1 MSKKYSFLIQ
11 AKHVFDGKQ
20 KSTYE
25 GFLCLKDKQI
35 VKMGKGKASQKIQEE
50 AEEILEFDKE
60 LVMPGVTDTHTF
72 FTGYAVFHLGVDVSE
87 IKTNEEGE
95 KALKAYE
102 EEKHPKNVL
111 FGHGWKPTQWKQ
123 KDGEQML
130 EEVFPDKPVILF
142 AEDRGSCIMNEKAKE
157 VYQFTSDSCYPES
170 YYRIMKEYLNDR
182 EFIEKE
188 LKDYAAMLNS
198 REIVSH
204 ADANIY
210 VECGYE
216 DAGSTTKG
224 YTATVLTLYLFLLE
238 VAKNS
243 EGDLK
248 LKEEEMTVY
257 EERIQKVILNLPK
270 LLPICEKWAEKEAK
284 KLRTCTDL
292 IILTESNQKSLL
304 LEEVL
309 KISETSRF
317 PVRGYEACEFIHG
330 MYNAVTEQTEFL
342 YLFSQSGSDSK
353 EMQHLYEYY
362 KGKNKQY
369 AVNTQKENDDG
380 LYAEFLQ
387 DSDFSTLEYT
397 IPFQMFFVKA
407 SRERGIDLNIP
418 KDPQFHHYMGSK
430 IGQ

>member
-1 MSKKYSFLIQ
+1 MTGEY
-11 AKHVFDGKQ
+11 
-20 KSTYE
+20 
-25 GFLCLKDKQI
+25 
-35 VKMGKGKASQKIQEE
+35 
-50 AEEILEFDKE
+50 
-60 LVMPGVTDTHTF
+60 DT
-72 FTGYAVFHLGVDVSE
+72 
-87 IKTNEEGE
+87 
-95 KALKAYE
+95 
-102 EEKHPKNVL
+102 
-111 FGHGWKPTQWKQ
+111 
-123 KDGEQML
+123 
-130 EEVFPDKPVILF
+130 
-142 AEDRGSCIMNEKAKE
+142 
-157 VYQFTSDSCYPES
+157 
-170 YYRIMKEYLNDR
+170 
-182 EFIEKE
+182 
-188 LKDYAAMLNS
+188 
-198 REIVSH
+198 EIVSH

-330 MYNAVTEQTEFL
+330 MYNAVTEQTEF
-342 YLFSQSGSDSK
+342 YICFHK
-353 EMQHLYEYY
+353 AEAIPKKCNIYMNII
-362 KGKNKQY
+362 KGKISNMQSILRKKMMTDY
-369 AVNTQKENDDG
+369 MRSSFKTQI
-380 LYAEFLQ
+380 FL
-387 DSDFSTLEYT
+387 
-397 IPFQMFFVKA
+397 
-407 SRERGIDLNIP
+407 R
-418 KDPQFHHYMGSK
+418 
-430 IGQ
+430 

>member
-1 MSKKYSFLIQ
+1 MQKKKLGIRVTPVFPVELSEEITVFPKNSLVIGISQQGTSTAVIQ
-11 AKHVFDGKQ
+11 A
-20 KSTYE
+20 
-25 GFLCLKDKQI
+25 LDKVRETGI
-35 VKMGKGKASQKIQEE
+35 PTISMTGEY
-50 AEEILEFDKE
+50 
-60 LVMPGVTDTHTF
+60 DT
-72 FTGYAVFHLGVDVSE
+72 
-87 IKTNEEGE
+87 
-95 KALKAYE
+95 
-102 EEKHPKNVL
+102 
-111 FGHGWKPTQWKQ
+111 
-123 KDGEQML
+123 
-130 EEVFPDKPVILF
+130 
-142 AEDRGSCIMNEKAKE
+142 
-157 VYQFTSDSCYPES
+157 
-170 YYRIMKEYLNDR
+170 
-182 EFIEKE
+182 
-188 LKDYAAMLNS
+188 
-198 REIVSH
+198 EIVSH

-248 LKEEEMTVY
+248 LKEEEITVY

-369 AVNTQKENDDG
+369 AVNTQKETDDG

-397 IPFQMFFVKA
+397 IPFQMLFVKA

>member
-1 MSKKYSFLIQ
+1 M
-11 AKHVFDGKQ
+11 
-20 KSTYE
+20 
-25 GFLCLKDKQI
+25 
-35 VKMGKGKASQKIQEE
+35 
-50 AEEILEFDKE
+50 
-60 LVMPGVTDTHTF
+60 
-72 FTGYAVFHLGVDVSE
+72 
-87 IKTNEEGE
+87 
-95 KALKAYE
+95 
-102 EEKHPKNVL
+102 
-111 FGHGWKPTQWKQ
+111 
-123 KDGEQML
+123 
-130 EEVFPDKPVILF
+130 
-142 AEDRGSCIMNEKAKE
+142 
-157 VYQFTSDSCYPES
+157 
-170 YYRIMKEYLNDR
+170 
-182 EFIEKE
+182 
-188 LKDYAAMLNS
+188 
-198 REIVSH
+198 
-204 ADANIY
+204 DA
-210 VECGYE
+210 
-216 DAGSTTKG
+216 STTKG

-248 LKEEEMTVY
+248 LKEEEITVY

-397 IPFQMFFVKA
+397 IPFQMLFVKA